1 MASTSPQIEQS
12 SSETGV
18 LDVIRGL
25 LAELGSS
32 QAAGS
37 LSLSS
42 ALERDLG
49 LGSLERVELLVRLE
63 KRFDRR
69 LPDTL
74 AQNAETPADWV
85 RALSVGQAARRP
97 RERYRVEQP
106 AREASPAPDSA
117 RTWVEVLR
125 HHAALEPDRVQIH
138 LLEGDS
144 GQDISYGK
152 LLEKASRVAIALR
165 ARGLAPNQTVAI
177 MLPTS

>member
-1 MASTSPQIEQS
+1 MAVPSPQLDQS
-12 SSETGV
+12 ATERGV
-18 LDVIRGL
+18 LDVVRSL
-25 LAELGSS
+25 LTELGSA
-32 QAAGS
+32 QAARN
-37 LSLSS
+37 LSLNS
-42 ALERDLG
+42 ALERELG

-74 AQNAETPADWV
+74 AQSGDTPADWV
-85 RALSVGQAARRP
+85 RALSVGQATRRP

-106 AREASPAPDSA
+106 AREAPPAPESA

-125 HHAALEPDRVQIH
+125 HHASIEPDRVQIH

-152 LLEKASRVAIALR
+152 LLEKASRVAIGLR

>member
-1 MASTSPQIEQS
+1 MAAAPPQLGQARIEQD
-12 SSETGV
+12 V
-18 LDVIRGL
+18 LEVIRAL
-25 LAELGSS
+25 LAELGSG
-32 QAAGS
+32 QAARNI
-37 LSLSS
+37 SLSS

-106 AREASPAPDSA
+106 AREASPAPESA

-125 HHAALEPDRVQIH
+125 HHASIEPDRVQIH

>member
-1 MASTSPQIEQS
+1 MAAASPQVGQAQTEQD
-12 SSETGV
+12 V
-18 LDVIRGL
+18 LEVIRTL

-37 LSLSS
+37 LSLNS

-97 RERYRVEQP
+97 RERYRVETP
-106 AREASPAPDSA
+106 AREAATAPA
-117 RTWVEVLR
+117 
-125 HHAALEPDRVQIH
+125 
-138 LLEGDS
+138 
-144 GQDISYGK
+144 
-152 LLEKASRVAIALR
+152 
-165 ARGLAPNQTVAI
+165 
-177 MLPTS
+177 